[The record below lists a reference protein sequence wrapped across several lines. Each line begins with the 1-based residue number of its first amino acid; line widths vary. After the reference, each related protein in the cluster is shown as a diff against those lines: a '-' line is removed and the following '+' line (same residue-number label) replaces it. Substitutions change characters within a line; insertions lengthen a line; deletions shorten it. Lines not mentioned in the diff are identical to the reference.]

1 MERPN
6 PANGSL
12 SAPSLPLLTPAT
24 TRSMSGGQMIILDS
38 PPRNYSSASSLHL
51 TARAPM
57 VAPPRPDTSLGS
69 KLTVVPCGGAPAR
82 AGTVALPHRTRHMSI
97 DTRDRRFLLDAG
109 SNNAPYALPGAS
121 FPGHGNVVTVTSDAS
136 GRNVVQFG
144 SSQQLHQTQQ
154 PSPPPVREIFVGRKE
169 STFAPPPPPPPT
181 TTSSSSSA
189 GRTGP
194 NLNADVYH
202 HHQQPNLPMQYGTVT
217 VQVGNANRMSYQ
229 QAKIGQS
236 TIVNQTAVPVLPIP
250 SATVVLPA
258 TVSGTIGDL
267 RLSSSSSS
275 APSGM
280 RMYRQIAPKPA
291 LTSTTNTTIHSL
303 MATSSLITSVPTMV
317 TPSVSISPT
326 VQLPTADRSLSSG
339 SVPIAGSLVVQPVV
353 SSHLQLNP
361 QPLLHTQQSTL
372 YAGGS
377 KLVLPLGTTI
387 KVTQGAIDQQLQQQQ
402 QPQNQQQHQA
412 TIQSIPVAIANTS
425 LHAVVHAAVT
435 PMQPPVSSISIT
447 PQLPA
452 QQQQQQTKL
461 LLNAGRSAAPPTAAA
476 VRAVVSGNVPP
487 LYVPP
492 NKGTIAAGGTVIKP
506 TVTSVTAAVHSKAEL
521 DASRMRLAAAGGAA
535 PDSSVAAHRQL
546 PVDTLKTQAGGN
558 AVEQQELRKP
568 IKAFPIPVLSPFTVP
583 KMVQHQEQLL
593 PEQTVAPAEVYAAGR
608 LVMMPNSAPIV
619 VAQTSNFHGS
629 LSLQLENQSADAM
642 VLEDELSNDEGDQ
655 LVMDLG
661 ESNTHELEDKDT
673 SVSYESAD
681 GLTNDTAILRDAQQQ
696 DGQVAQEIVY
706 FDESNPDDGSNAAT
720 IEIPETAPSSQL
732 EVPRTPEKGSPD
744 LAGATTTNISPRLQK
759 RSSSEHQRAAEVV
772 HPYQSHPTTSG
783 GTIGRRRYSEF
794 ATTRQPPA
802 VVKIQFTR
810 EHYNIPLRPH
820 GNSLESNKL
829 SLTPID
835 APVNAPPATTPM
847 QPDAALL
854 PPVPLHDVMLL
865 CNEKLELPKRLDEV
879 RKSRPSGAA
888 QKKHAKLQQPPV
900 PVHGELEA
908 HGSEMIEPELIALDE
923 VVHKRQRLGEEH
935 TAERSCFINSRSTST
950 SSDSNMAVGKAGRS
964 NPPTVEPL
972 PSRKGGSKSR
982 ATGGKLPRSQGAQ
995 AITPSESSLSLQ
1007 DEGGAMHDTSTV
1019 ADHLR
1024 WWDGVGYMNE
1034 STLRFEFN
1042 KFGMV
1047 QPLSAAEYERH
1058 CATDVY
1064 KDLQQPIE
1072 LRQSQ
1077 QQQQHAQTA
1086 VNRART
1092 TTLKDAGDSYKCEVC
1107 HKQGR
1112 AADFVT
1118 PELCSIKCLGSN
1130 NNTALRK
1137 YILHSTHA
1145 LQQAAGSWEGNVKP
1159 AANRPSPGSLD
1170 GAKHS
1175 KEDGKATAGKKKQP
1189 AKKPATKKATPPS
1202 SVPTSPS
1209 SASDDDSMSSLSLNS
1224 STFLKR
1230 QTLRDFLPNI
1240 LDEENNNPEPAAA
1253 AAPPAAATTPTI
1265 DESEETE
1272 FQWQQYLKQVV
1283 ADPAPVHLFGPK
1295 AFPPTENRFRV
1306 GMKLEAID
1314 PENCSLFCVC
1324 TVVEVRGYRIK
1335 LHFDGYAAEYD
1346 FWVNASSID
1355 IFPPGWCQ
1363 QTNRALQPPASYVGG
1378 KPFHWKQ
1385 YLQETN
1391 APVPEQE
1398 WFAHLNQLQSDRN
1411 KFEIGM
1417 ALEADDLK
1425 KSGKVCV
1432 ATVADKMGDRILVH
1446 FDGWDD
1452 RYDYWVSIY
1461 SNYIHPV
1468 NWHKEN
1474 NDTIT
1479 APPDWNKPFDWT
1491 RYIRFKSRAG
1501 SGSSTVPAEKAL
1513 FKTRPPVAFKLGH
1526 RLEVV
1531 DRKQKKLIRPA
1542 TVVAIDGYELKLCFD
1557 GWPRSYSF
1565 WIEDDSPD
1573 LHPINWC
1580 ARTKHPLEPPP
1591 GYVLKTGSFEGTCEF
1606 KYCFGRGNAK
1616 VANKKFHDRLVECPY
1631 KPKTWMSEDRK
1642 PLRLSHDQ
1650 VQSFVKMEHAVE
1662 VKLSELKKATSNSSS
1677 SSNKLNVKA
1686 VGGGHSSLRKS
1697 ISSVS
1702 SAPKDQ
1708 PKQSATQRRASV
1720 SNTMASVPSKRI
1732 KRETADQPP
1741 STATSTATPTP
1752 PPSRDPSKERIVR
1765 LRELEELPAS
1775 ETANTA
1781 TTANTTTTT
1790 TNPAVTANSNN
1801 AAAAVSASIRLALPV
1816 IDEYGPQLLHAYEK
1830 WRQHS
1835 RYLDECTEQTGVL
1848 RKNPLHWTTDEISC
1862 YVERLPGCEQYAKKI
1877 RQEELTGRSFLSL
1890 SQSDLI
1896 DYLGVKIGPAI
1907 KMYNRIIR
1915 LRQLVTTKFMQL

>member
-1 MERPN
+1 MP
-6 PANGSL
+6 
-12 SAPSLPLLTPAT
+12 
-24 TRSMSGGQMIILDS
+24 
-38 PPRNYSSASSLHL
+38 
-51 TARAPM
+51 
-57 VAPPRPDTSLGS
+57 
-69 KLTVVPCGGAPAR
+69 
-82 AGTVALPHRTRHMSI
+82 
-97 DTRDRRFLLDAG
+97 
-109 SNNAPYALPGAS
+109 
-121 FPGHGNVVTVTSDAS
+121 
-136 GRNVVQFG
+136 
-144 SSQQLHQTQQ
+144 
-154 PSPPPVREIFVGRKE
+154 
-169 STFAPPPPPPPT
+169 
-181 TTSSSSSA
+181 
-189 GRTGP
+189 
-194 NLNADVYH
+194 
-202 HHQQPNLPMQYGTVT
+202 QYGTVT

-267 RLSSSSSS
+267 RLSSSSS

-339 SVPIAGSLVVQPVV
+339 SVPIAGSLVVQP
-353 SSHLQLNP
+353 
-361 QPLLHTQQSTL
+361 
-372 YAGGS
+372 
-377 KLVLPLGTTI
+377 
-387 KVTQGAIDQQLQQQQ
+387 
-402 QPQNQQQHQA
+402 
-412 TIQSIPVAIANTS
+412 
-425 LHAVVHAAVT
+425 
-435 PMQPPVSSISIT
+435 PPVSSISIT
-447 PQLPA
+447 PQLSA
-452 QQQQQQTKL
+452 QQQQQQQQTKL

-521 DASRMRLAAAGGAA
+521 DASRMRLTAAGGAA

-546 PVDTLKTQAGGN
+546 PVDTLKPQAGGN

-583 KMVQHQEQLL
+583 KVVQHQEQLL

-629 LSLQLENQSADAM
+629 LSLQLENQPADAM

-661 ESNTHELEDKDT
+661 ESNTHELEDHDKDT

-732 EVPRTPEKGSPD
+732 EVPRTPEKSSPD
-744 LAGATTTNISPRLQK
+744 LAAATTTNISPRLQK

-794 ATTRQPPA
+794 ATARQPPA
-802 VVKIQFTR
+802 VIRIQFTR

-835 APVNAPPATTPM
+835 APVNAPPAATPM

-879 RKSRPSGAA
+879 RKCRPSGAA
-888 QKKHAKLQQPPV
+888 QKKHAKQQQQPPV

-935 TAERSCFINSRSTST
+935 TAERSSNFINSRSTST

-964 NPPTVEPL
+964 NPPTAEPL

-1230 QTLRDFLPNI
+1230 QTLRDFLPNS
-1240 LDEENNNPEPAAA
+1240 LDEENNNPAPAAA

-1272 FQWQQYLKQVV
+1272 FQWQLYLKQVM

-1295 AFPPTENRFRV
+1295 AFPPAENRFRV

-1591 GYVLKTGSFEGTCEF
+1591 GYVFKTGSFEGTCEF

-1631 KPKTWMSEDRK
+1631 RRKTWMSEDRK

-1677 SSNKLNVKA
+1677 SSNKLDVKA
-1686 VGGGHSSLRKS
+1686 VGGGLASLRKS

-1702 SAPKDQ
+1702 GAPKDQ

-1720 SNTMASVPSKRI
+1720 SNTMASVPAKRI
-1732 KRETADQPP
+1732 KRETADRPP

-1752 PPSRDPSKERIVR
+1752 PPSRDPSKERISTKSS
-1765 LRELEELPAS
+1765 PQAS
-1775 ETANTA
+1775 QPTRP
-1781 TTANTTTTT
+1781 TTTTT

-1816 IDEYGPQLLHAYEK
+1816 IDEYGPQLLHAFDK
-1830 WRQHS
+1830 WREHS

-1915 LRQLVTTKFMQL
+1915 LRQLVTTKFLQL